1 MAKERINPVTLNRA
15 AAYTQVVTAQG
26 GKLVF
31 LAGQTPIDAQGQIVG
46 VGDLR
51 AQVTQVYENIGKA
64 LSAAGGSF
72 ADVVK
77 LTAYVVNY
85 KPDDRTVIGE
95 VRRQYVSE
103 TDLPAHTLLGVQ
115 ALAREEFL
123 IEVDTVAVVES
134 ESVSRLPRVP
144 RALSAAAAGT
154 AVILTAAALTRQ
166 LRRLLGNRR

>member
-1 MAKERINPVTLNRA
+1 
-15 AAYTQVVTAQG
+15 
-26 GKLVF
+26 
-31 LAGQTPIDAQGQIVG
+31 
-46 VGDLR
+46 
-51 AQVTQVYENIGKA
+51 
-64 LSAAGGSF
+64 
-72 ADVVK
+72 
-77 LTAYVVNY
+77 
-85 KPDDRTVIGE
+85 